1 MQPPHCT
8 LVPAKYFT
16 QTDSF
21 LRLLY
26 FLSAFQTSRPQK
38 SFVFKWLATK
48 PECVFWSNV
57 LFICLTTF
65 LLLPAFFFLRW
76 KNCIWLFLLVL
87 SLWSQT
93 SSQKH
98 VCSHWAALCPENCHS
113 TVQYG
118 SALSSSNTGLNF
130 LGNTAMC
137 QNLISQMSQCM
148 SFFPTRICLIQFLT
162 LSRLMFMLCLCH
174 LKEDPVLSFFTQHL
188 LLPTHWNRSL
198 KVQITAL
205 SWQEA

>member
-1 MQPPHCT
+1 MQPPHSA

-57 LFICLTTF
+57 LFICHTTF
-65 LLLPAFFFLRW
+65 LLLPAFFFKRE
-76 KNCIWLFLLVL
+76 KNCIWLFLLLL
-87 SLWSQT
+87 SLRSQT

-98 VCSHWAALCPENCHS
+98 VCSHWAALCPEKCHS

-130 LGNTAMC
+130 LGNMDMC
-137 QNLISQMSQCM
+137 QNLISQMSQWM
-148 SFFPTRICLIQFLT
+148 SFFPTMICVMQFLT
-162 LSRLMFMLCLCH
+162 LSRLIFVLCLCH
-174 LKEDPVLSFFTQHL
+174 LKEHPDLSFFTQHL
-188 LLPTHWNRSL
+188 LLPTYWNRSL